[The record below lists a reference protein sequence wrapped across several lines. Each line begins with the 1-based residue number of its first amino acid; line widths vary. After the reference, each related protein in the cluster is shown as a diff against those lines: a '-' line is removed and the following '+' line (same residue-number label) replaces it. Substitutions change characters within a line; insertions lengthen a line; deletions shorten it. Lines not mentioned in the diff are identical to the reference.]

1 MSTPAQD
8 SWCGT
13 WIMKL
18 CLDDV
23 PSVPSPSLSWLLQPG
38 FSYTMSMF
46 FCCQQQ
52 LLWQSAVTFW
62 EIGGLQCLWH
72 LSSAQCAELSKSQEP
87 SAALLALPGLN
98 HDFGQITS
106 PWSASVFSSQ
116 AFIIINTE
124 LPRRRNG
131 RLIKLNTC
139 QKFFILR
146 FEGGHGNDVSIFC
159 SALSGTFLWPQ
170 QNESH
175 VHTSLL
181 SCPCSPSWCQP
192 AQTMAGLSC
201 SIHGMWPLNADT
213 SLWALCSSGSS
224 PVAKQ
229 QGLSLYAVICCFS

>member
-1 MSTPAQD
+1 MSQENGLSRVSTPAQD

-139 QKFFILR
+139 QKFSFLFSGLKVDIVMTCPSSAQLCL
-146 FEGGHGNDVSIFC
+146 GHSCGLSKMSLMCTRVCCRVHAAHRDVSQHRPW
-159 SALSGTFLWPQ
+159 LG
-170 QNESH
+170 
-175 VHTSLL
+175 
-181 SCPCSPSWCQP
+181 SP
-192 AQTMAGLSC
+192 AAFMACG
-201 SIHGMWPLNADT
+201 P
-213 SLWALCSSGSS
+213 
-224 PVAKQ
+224 
-229 QGLSLYAVICCFS
+229 